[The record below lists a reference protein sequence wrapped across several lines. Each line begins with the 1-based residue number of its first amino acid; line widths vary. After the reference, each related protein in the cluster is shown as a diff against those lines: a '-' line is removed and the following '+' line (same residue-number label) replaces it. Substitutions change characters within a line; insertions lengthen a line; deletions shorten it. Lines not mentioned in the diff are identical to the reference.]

1 MPRSN
6 WFASSFLL
14 ISQNVDRFLG
24 GFTMS
29 PSAALA
35 SDVFRFFALLTTGLL
50 VVGGTIIAILRYG
63 FAKNVAQ
70 AWDSYRGWLAMVPAI
85 GVSLFAGRVAAICFF
100 AIIAIVAF
108 TEYARA
114 TGLHRDL
121 TMTFTVLA
129 GIVGIA
135 VVVLARNPS
144 TGAFGWYELFMA
156 GPVFVS
162 AALLLASVLRNRPE
176 GQLKAIALSLFGFLY
191 IGWMFG
197 HVALLANTDNAYG
210 YLLYLLFAVELND
223 IAAFTCGKLF
233 GRRPLCTNVS
243 PWKTREGALGAV
255 AISALFPLA
264 VRFAL
269 PDFSALECV
278 LAGLIVGVGGH
289 LGDLSISVI
298 KRDIGVKD
306 MGTFIRGHGGVL
318 DRIDS
323 LLYTAPLFFHYTRYA
338 HGL

>member
-1 MPRSN
+1 
-6 WFASSFLL
+6 
-14 ISQNVDRFLG
+14 
-24 GFTMS
+24 MS

-35 SDVFRFFALLTTGLL
+35 SDVFRLFALLTTGLL
-50 VVGGTIIAILRYG
+50 VIGAGTIAVVRFG
-63 FAKNVAQ
+63 FEKSVSH
-70 AWDSYRGWLAMVPAI
+70 AWDSYRGWLVMVPI
-85 GVSLFAGRVAAICFF
+85 LSVSLFAGRAVTICFF
-100 AIIAIVAF
+100 ALIAVLAF

-121 TMTFTVLA
+121 AMMLVSLA
-129 GIVGIA
+129 GIAGIA
-135 VVVLARNPS
+135 L
-144 TGAFGWYELFMA
+144 
-156 GPVFVS
+156 
-162 AALLLASVLRNRPE
+162 AALLRDPATGDHGRYYLFMTMPAFVSSALVLAAILRNRPE
-176 GQLKAIALSLFGFLY
+176 GQLKAIALALFGFLY

-197 HVALLANTDNAYG
+197 HVAFLANSRNAYG

-223 IAAFTCGKLF
+223 VAAYTCGKIF

-255 AISALFPLA
+255 VISALFPLA

-269 PDFSALECV
+269 PEFSALECV
-278 LAGLIVGVGGH
+278 VAGLIVGVGGH

-306 MGTFIRGHGGVL
+306 MGTLIRGHGGVL

-323 LLYTAPLFFHYTRYA
+323 LLYAAPLFFHFTRSV

>member
-1 MPRSN
+1 
-6 WFASSFLL
+6 
-14 ISQNVDRFLG
+14 
-24 GFTMS
+24 MS

-50 VVGGTIIAILRYG
+50 VIGGGTIAVVRFG
-63 FAKNVAQ
+63 FAKSVSQ
-70 AWDSYRGWLAMVPAI
+70 AWDSYRGWLAMVPI
-85 GVSLFAGRVAAICFF
+85 ISVSLFAGRAVTICFF
-100 AIIAIVAF
+100 AIISIVAF

-121 TMTFTVLA
+121 TMTFVSLA

-135 VVVLARNPS
+135 VAALLRDPA
-144 TGAFGWYELFMA
+144 TGEPGRYQLFMTI
-156 GPVFVS
+156 PVFVS
-162 AALLLASVLRNRPE
+162 AALVLVSITRNRPE
-176 GQLKAIALSLFGFLY
+176 GQLKAIALVLFGFLY

-197 HVALLANTDNAYG
+197 HLAFIANSHNAYG
-210 YLLYLLFAVELND
+210 YLIYLIFAVELND
-223 IAAFTCGKLF
+223 IAAFVCGKLF
-233 GRRPLCTNVS
+233 GRRPLCSNIS
-243 PWKTREGALGAV
+243 PRKTREGAFGAV
-255 AISALFPLA
+255 VISAVFPLA
-264 VRFAL
+264 MRFAL

-306 MGTFIRGHGGVL
+306 MGTLIRGHGGVL

-323 LLYTAPLFFHYTRYA
+323 LLYTAPLFFHFTRYV
-338 HGL
+338 HGV

>member
-1 MPRSN
+1 
-6 WFASSFLL
+6 
-14 ISQNVDRFLG
+14 
-24 GFTMS
+24 MS
-29 PSAALA
+29 PTAALA
-35 SDVFRFFALLTTGLL
+35 SDTFRFFALLTTGLL
-50 VVGGTIIAILRYG
+50 VIGGGTIAVVRFG
-63 FAKNVAQ
+63 FQKSVSH
-70 AWDSYRGWLAMVPAI
+70 AWDSYRGWLVMVPI
-85 GVSLFAGRVAAICFF
+85 ISVSLFAGRAVTICFF
-100 AIIAIVAF
+100 AIVSIVAF

-121 TMTFTVLA
+121 TMTFVSLA

-135 VVVLARNPS
+135 VVTLLRDPA
-144 TGAFGWYELFMA
+144 TGEPGQYNLFMTM
-156 GPVFVS
+156 PVFVS
-162 AALLLASVLRNRPE
+162 AALVLVSILRNRPE
-176 GQLKAIALSLFGFLY
+176 GQLKAIALALFGFVY
-191 IGWMFG
+191 VGWMFG
-197 HVALLANTDNAYG
+197 HVAFLANTRNAYG
-210 YLLYLLFAVELND
+210 YLVYLIFAVELND
-223 IAAFTCGKLF
+223 IAAFVCGKLF

-255 AISALFPLA
+255 FVSALIPLA

-306 MGTFIRGHGGVL
+306 MGTLIRGHGGVL

-323 LLYTAPLFFHYTRYA
+323 LLYTAPLFFHFTRYA
-338 HGL
+338 HGV

>member
-1 MPRSN
+1 
-6 WFASSFLL
+6 
-14 ISQNVDRFLG
+14 
-24 GFTMS
+24 MS

-35 SDVFRFFALLTTGLL
+35 NEVFRNFALLTTSLL
-50 VVGGTIIAILRYG
+50 VIGGMIIAVVRFG
-63 FAKNVAQ
+63 FAKDVSH
-70 AWDSYRGWLAMVPAI
+70 AWDSYRGWLVMIPTIA
-85 GVSLFAGRVAAICFF
+85 VSLFAGRAVAICFF
-100 AIIAIVAF
+100 AIVAIVAF

-121 TMTFTVLA
+121 TMTLTGLT
-129 GIVGIA
+129 GIIVIA
-135 VVVLARNPS
+135 IVTLARSPES
-144 TGAFGWYELFMA
+144 GAPGLYGLFMA
-156 GPVFVS
+156 VPVFVS
-162 AALLLASVLRNRPE
+162 AGLVLVAILRNKPN
-176 GQLKAIALSLFGFLY
+176 GQLKAIALTLFGFLY

-197 HVALLANTDNAYG
+197 HVAFLANTRNAYG

-223 IAAFTCGKLF
+223 VAAFTCGKLF

-255 AISALFPLA
+255 LISAVFPLA

-269 PDFSALECV
+269 PDFSTLECV
-278 LAGLIVGVGGH
+278 AAGLIVGIGGH

-306 MGTFIRGHGGVL
+306 MGTLIRGHGGVL

-323 LLYTAPLFFHYTRYA
+323 LIYAAPLFFHFTRYA

>member
-1 MPRSN
+1 
-6 WFASSFLL
+6 
-14 ISQNVDRFLG
+14 
-24 GFTMS
+24 MS

-35 SDVFRFFALLTTGLL
+35 SEVFRIFALLTTGLL
-50 VVGGTIIAILRYG
+50 VVGGATIAVVRFG
-63 FAKNVAQ
+63 FAKDVSH
-70 AWDSYRGWLAMVPAI
+70 AWDSYRGWLVMIPTIAA
-85 GVSLFAGRVAAICFF
+85 SLFAGRTVAICFL
-100 AIIAIVAF
+100 AIIAVAAF

-114 TGLHRDL
+114 TGLHHDL
-121 TMTFTVLA
+121 TMTFISLA

-135 VVVLARNPS
+135 AVALARDPA
-144 TGAFGWYELFMA
+144 TGAPGWYGLFMTV
-156 GPVFVS
+156 PVFVS
-162 AALLLASVLRNRPE
+162 AALVLASILRNRPE
-176 GQLKAIALSLFGFLY
+176 GQLKAIALAL
-191 IGWMFG
+191 FG
-197 HVALLANTDNAYG
+197 HVAFLANARNAYG

-223 IAAFTCGKLF
+223 VAAFTCGKLF

-255 AISALFPLA
+255 LISALFPLA

-278 LAGLIVGVGGH
+278 FAGLIVGVGGH

-306 MGTFIRGHGGVL
+306 MGTLIRGHGGVL

-323 LLYTAPLFFHYTRYA
+323 LLYTAPLFFHFARYS

>member
-1 MPRSN
+1 
-6 WFASSFLL
+6 
-14 ISQNVDRFLG
+14 
-24 GFTMS
+24 MS

-35 SDVFRFFALLTTGLL
+35 NEVFRIFALLTTSLL
-50 VVGGTIIAILRYG
+50 VIGGATIAVIRFG
-63 FAKNVAQ
+63 FAKDVSH
-70 AWDSYRGWLAMVPAI
+70 AWDSYRGWLVMVPAI
-85 GVSLFAGRVAAICFF
+85 AVSLFAGRATAICFF
-100 AIIAIVAF
+100 GIIAIAAF
-108 TEYARA
+108 IEYARA

-121 TMTFTVLA
+121 TMTYISLA

-135 VVVLARNPS
+135 IIAIARNS
-144 TGAFGWYELFMA
+144 TTGEPGSYGLFMTV
-156 GPVFVS
+156 PVFVS
-162 AALLLASVLRNRPE
+162 AALVLASILRNRPE
-176 GQLKAIALSLFGFLY
+176 GQLKAVALALFGFVY

-197 HVALLANTDNAYG
+197 HVAFLANTRNAYG

-223 IAAFTCGKLF
+223 VAAFVCGKIF
-233 GRRPLCTNVS
+233 GRHPLCSNVS
-243 PWKTREGALGAV
+243 PWKTREGAVGAV
-255 AISALFPLA
+255 LISAMFPLA

-306 MGTFIRGHGGVL
+306 MGTLIRGHGGVL

-323 LLYTAPLFFHYTRYA
+323 LLYTAPLFFHFTRYA

>member
-1 MPRSN
+1 
-6 WFASSFLL
+6 
-14 ISQNVDRFLG
+14 
-24 GFTMS
+24 MS

-35 SDVFRFFALLTTGLL
+35 SNVFRFFALLTTGLL
-50 VVGGTIIAILRYG
+50 VIGGGTIAVLRFG
-63 FAKNVAQ
+63 FEKTVSH
-70 AWDSYRGWLAMVPAI
+70 AWDSYRGWLVMVPI
-85 GVSLFAGRVAAICFF
+85 ISVSLFAGRAVTICFF
-100 AIIAIVAF
+100 AIIAILAF

-121 TMTFTVLA
+121 TMTFVSLA
-129 GIVGIA
+129 GIAGIA
-135 VVVLARNPS
+135 VVALLRDPA
-144 TGAFGWYELFMA
+144 TGEPGQYALFMA
-156 GPVFVS
+156 MPVFVS
-162 AALLLASVLRNRPE
+162 AALVLVSILRNRPE
-176 GQLKAIALSLFGFLY
+176 GQLKAIALALFGFIY

-197 HVALLANTDNAYG
+197 HVAFLANTRNAYG
-210 YLLYLLFAVELND
+210 YLIYLIFAVELND
-223 IAAFTCGKLF
+223 VAAFTCGKVF

-255 AISALFPLA
+255 LISALFPLA

-278 LAGLIVGVGGH
+278 LAGLIIGVGGH
-289 LGDLSISVI
+289 LGDLSISLI

-306 MGTFIRGHGGVL
+306 MGTLIRGHGGVL

-323 LLYTAPLFFHYTRYA
+323 LLYTAPLFFHFTRYA

>member
-1 MPRSN
+1 
-6 WFASSFLL
+6 
-14 ISQNVDRFLG
+14 
-24 GFTMS
+24 MS

-35 SDVFRFFALLTTGLL
+35 NEVFRNFALLTTSLL
-50 VVGGTIIAILRYG
+50 VIGGMVIAVVRFG
-63 FAKNVAQ
+63 FAKEVSH
-70 AWDSYRGWLAMVPAI
+70 AWDSYRGWLVMIPTI
-85 GVSLFAGRVAAICFF
+85 SVSLFAGRAVAICFF
-100 AIIAIVAF
+100 AIVAIVAF

-121 TMTFTVLA
+121 TMTFTGLS
-129 GIVGIA
+129 GIIGIA
-135 VVVLARNPS
+135 IVTLARSPES
-144 TGAFGWYELFMA
+144 GAPGLYGLFMA
-156 GPVFVS
+156 VPVFVS
-162 AALLLASVLRNRPE
+162 AALVLVAILRNQPD
-176 GQLKAIALSLFGFLY
+176 GQLKAIALTLFGVLY

-197 HVALLANTDNAYG
+197 HVAFLANTRNAYG

-223 IAAFTCGKLF
+223 VAAYTCGKLF

-243 PWKTREGALGAV
+243 PWKTREGAIGAV
-255 AISALFPLA
+255 LISAVFPLT

-269 PDFSALECV
+269 PEFSTLECV
-278 LAGLIVGVGGH
+278 VAGLIVGIGGH

-306 MGTFIRGHGGVL
+306 MGTLIRGHGGVL

-323 LLYTAPLFFHYTRYA
+323 LIYAAPLFFHFTRYA

>member
-1 MPRSN
+1 
-6 WFASSFLL
+6 
-14 ISQNVDRFLG
+14 
-24 GFTMS
+24 MS

-35 SDVFRFFALLTTGLL
+35 SDVFRLFALLTAGLL
-50 VVGGTIIAILRYG
+50 VIGGGTIAVVRFG
-63 FAKNVAQ
+63 FEKSVSH
-70 AWDSYRGWLAMVPAI
+70 AWDSYRGWLVMAPII
-85 GVSLFAGRVAAICFF
+85 GVSLFAGRAVTICFF
-100 AIIAIVAF
+100 AIVSIVAF

-114 TGLHRDL
+114 TGLHRDFA
-121 TMTFTVLA
+121 MTLVSLA

-135 VVVLARNPS
+135 VVALARDRAADRPARF
-144 TGAFGWYELFMA
+144 TLFMTM
-156 GPVFVS
+156 PVFVS
-162 AALLLASVLRNRPE
+162 AALVLVSILRNRPE
-176 GQLKAIALSLFGFLY
+176 GQLKAMALALFGFLY
-191 IGWMFG
+191 VGWMFG
-197 HVALLANTDNAYG
+197 HVMFLANSQNAYG
-210 YLLYLLFAVELND
+210 YLIYLIFAVELND
-223 IAAFTCGKLF
+223 VAAFTCGKLF

-255 AISALFPLA
+255 LVSALFPLA

-306 MGTFIRGHGGVL
+306 MGTLIRGHGGVL

-323 LLYTAPLFFHYTRYA
+323 LLYTAPLFFHFTRYV
-338 HGL
+338 HGV

>member
-1 MPRSN
+1 
-6 WFASSFLL
+6 
-14 ISQNVDRFLG
+14 
-24 GFTMS
+24 MS
-29 PSAALA
+29 PHAALA
-35 SDVFRFFALLTTGLL
+35 NEVFRIFAVLTTGLL
-50 VVGGTIIAILRYG
+50 VIGGGLIAVVRFG
-63 FAKNVAQ
+63 FAKNVSH
-70 AWDSYRGWLAMVPAI
+70 AWDSYRGWLVMIPLIAL
-85 GVSLFAGRVAAICFF
+85 SLFAGREVAICFF
-100 AIIAIVAF
+100 AIVAILAF

-114 TGLHRDL
+114 TGLHRDM
-121 TMTFTVLA
+121 TMTFIVLA

-135 VVVLARNPS
+135 VVAIAGDPT
-144 TGAFGWYELFMA
+144 TGAQGMYGLFMA
-156 GPVFVS
+156 APAFVS
-162 AALLLASVLRNRPE
+162 AALVLASILRNRPE
-176 GQLKAIALSLFGFLY
+176 GQLKAISLALFGFIY

-197 HVALLANTDNAYG
+197 HLAFFANTRNAYG

-223 IAAFTCGKLF
+223 VAAYTCGKLF

-243 PWKTREGALGAV
+243 PWKTREGAIGAV

-298 KRDIGVKD
+298 KRDIGIKD
-306 MGTFIRGHGGVL
+306 MGTLIRGHGGVL

-323 LLYTAPLFFHYTRYA
+323 LIYAAPLFFHFARFA
-338 HGL
+338 HGM